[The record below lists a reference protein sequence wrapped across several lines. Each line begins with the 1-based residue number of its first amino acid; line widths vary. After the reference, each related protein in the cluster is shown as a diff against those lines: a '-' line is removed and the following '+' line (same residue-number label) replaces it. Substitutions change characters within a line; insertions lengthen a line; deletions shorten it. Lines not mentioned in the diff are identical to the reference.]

1 MLDHHA
7 VTRSLPGEL
16 RKQSRVNVALRQDNL
31 NLRTKIHSDHYTLYN
46 MGYTT
51 GWQVILLSSSIL
63 YGVLLGHGVYES
75 CGYGAVMLVLWNTY
89 RVLWKKAF
97 GA

>member
-1 MLDHHA
+1 MLDQHA
-7 VTRSLPGEL
+7 ITRSLPGEL
-16 RKQSRVNVALRQDNL
+16 KKQKRDIAALRQANS
-31 NLRTKIHSDHYTLYN
+31 NLRNKIHADHYTLYN

-51 GWQVILLSSSIL
+51 GWQVILFSSSIL
-63 YGVLLGHGVYES
+63 YGMMLGHGVYDA
-75 CGYGAVMLVLWNTY
+75 CGYGAVMLVLWNLY